1 MNVYQ
6 RLNEVRRAVDYAKKD
21 KKVEGY
27 MAVTHDQITA
37 LTRDHFVQQGIVIVP
52 SIVSSKVEPT
62 GTMTAKGTPFIRY
75 EATYEFTVI
84 NADDPQDRFS
94 GKIESHAIDHGDKA
108 PGKALSYAKKSFV
121 LKLLEIESGV
131 DDEVRE
137 EQKPGERKNKITPN
151 AGAGD
156 DLTDKQKKRVADVV
170 VVVKDCLSEGKEWD
184 AYSNLELANFDVD
197 EKNFAWAQLNSSER
211 SAIRRMS
218 DAERKKTQH
227 QEKEAA

>member
-6 RLNEVRRAVDYAKKD
+6 RLNEVRKAVDYAKKD

-62 GTMTAKGTPFIRY
+62 GTMTAKGTPFVRY

-170 VVVKDCLSEGKEWD
+170 VVVKDCLEDGKEWD

-197 EKNFAWAQLNSSER
+197 EKNFAWAQLSSSER

-218 DAERKKTQH
+218 DAERKKNQP
-227 QEKEAA
+227 QEKDAA